1 MDRNNRQINRW
12 MYTQTEGCCD
22 EEMWN
27 GMINVA
33 QNEMGEISYSTAK
46 TSDVYKQKVVVQLVE
61 EIRDCS
67 WQWAVFLCM
76 RRELTPYSL
85 FIPELRVSCLL
96 GLSRPAAAA
105 KHRDHVF
112 ITSNLLAQE
121 PQSATGIHTQ
131 LNDTINAWNLCV
143 SNATFK
149 NAFSAYLAFCLP
161 SPAAGTKG
169 LFWKLF
175 KLYIPSILMY

>member
-1 MDRNNRQINRW
+1 
-12 MYTQTEGCCD
+12 
-22 EEMWN
+22 MWN

-33 QNEMGEISYSTAK
+33 WNEMDEMSYSTAK
-46 TSDVYKQKVVVQLVE
+46 TSDMCKQRSAVQLVE

-76 RRELTPYSL
+76 RRELMPYSL
-85 FIPELRVSCLL
+85 FVPELRVSCLL

-131 LNDTINAWNLCV
+131 LSDRINAWNVCV
-143 SNATFK
+143 SNATLKMHLVHIWSFV
-149 NAFSAYLAFCLP
+149 FHLLQLALK
-161 SPAAGTKG
+161 A